1 MMSSRPVASRGV
13 SAPEPSRSTGMSPLR
28 LGRALVTWVLVM
40 SPCAVGTQSDW
51 KRIVPVA
58 RGDLMQTPT
67 SSDPATPVR
76 AVRLIFEYEGDRVRL
91 LQEQPVEVAAG
102 NLHTASADEAGI
114 FIDVRDASNRTLA
127 RVHARGAMVGSV
139 EVFPERHDEPIVRKD
154 VPQVKG
160 AFTVVV
166 PAPAET
172 DHATLVRVPPAPAG
186 EAAGARGAREVV
198 DLVSFPI
205 KPNK

>member
-1 MMSSRPVASRGV
+1 
-13 SAPEPSRSTGMSPLR
+13 
-28 LGRALVTWVLVM
+28 
-40 SPCAVGTQSDW
+40 
-51 KRIVPVA
+51 
-58 RGDLMQTPT
+58 MQTPGN
-67 SSDPATPVR
+67 SDPARPVR

-114 FIDVRDASNRTLA
+114 FVDVRDASNRTLA

-139 EVFPERHDEPIVRKD
+139 EVFPERHDEPIVRMD
-154 VPQVKG
+154 VQQPKG

-172 DHATLVRVPPAPAG
+172 DHATIVRVPPAPA
-186 EAAGARGAREVV
+186 ADTASSRGPRQVI